1 MPGLIPGTTT
11 EQKTVTVANN
21 DTAINASIATE
32 LPDDWLITLMVIY
45 PDGSNIILLYS
56 RTVTITF

>member
-1 MPGLIPGTTT
+1 MPLIPGYTT
-11 EQKTVTVANN
+11 EQKVVTVANN

-45 PDGSNIILLYS
+45 PDGSQIILLYAK
-56 RTVTITF
+56 TTQDIA